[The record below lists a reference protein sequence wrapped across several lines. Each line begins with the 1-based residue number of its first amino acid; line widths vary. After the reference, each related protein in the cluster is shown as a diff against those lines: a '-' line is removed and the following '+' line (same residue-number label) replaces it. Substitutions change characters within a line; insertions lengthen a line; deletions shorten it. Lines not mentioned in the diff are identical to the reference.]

1 MYTGEGHQE
10 RRQMRRPIYLGM
22 LALLFAIGALEVC
35 EQKKGRFNAEALT
48 VPRPA
53 ADFVLKTSDGAEF
66 RLSQYQGKV
75 VLLDFGYTF
84 CPDICPTTL
93 AELAQGRAQLGEAAK
108 RVQVVFITVDP
119 ERDSPERLR
128 SYTAVFDPTF
138 IGLTGSAEQL
148 AAVRQAYDVVAEKQV
163 VPGTSA
169 AYLIAH
175 SAYVYLIDPEGRL
188 QQRFSFGTSM
198 IKDIT
203 EAIQTLLTFP
213 EKGANRP

>member
-1 MYTGEGHQE
+1 
-10 RRQMRRPIYLGM
+10 MRRPIYLRL
-22 LALLFAIGALEVC
+22 LALLFTIGVMEVC
-35 EQKKGRFNAEALT
+35 EQKQARFNAEALT

-53 ADFVLKTSDGAEF
+53 ADFALKTSEGSEF
-66 RLSQYQGKV
+66 RLSQYRGKV
-75 VLLDFGYTF
+75 VLLHFGYTF

-93 AELAQGRAQLGEAAK
+93 AELAQVRAQLGQAATQ
-108 RVQVVFITVDP
+108 VQVVFITVDP

-148 AAVRQAYDVVAEKQV
+148 AAVRQAYEVVAEKQV

-188 QQRFSFGTSM
+188 QQRFPFGTSM
-198 IKDIT
+198 INDIT

-213 EKGANRP
+213 EKGANGP